1 MPQFAGF
8 LAFSGLNAASERRVW
23 YMTAP
28 TLRASRHNF
37 PEGLNVLRTPRS
49 SWFVRRV
56 AIALSLSAL
65 LAVQPVA
72 SSAYAQTT
80 ALTAES
86 VAATVQAF
94 YDQTKSLEAEFH
106 QTYFNR
112 LYEKYDRSQG
122 TVRFQK
128 PGKMRWD
135 YGQPNGK
142 VLVSNG
148 KRMLVY
154 EPGDGTEKGQVFERS
169 MADSE
174 LPQALSFL
182 TGTGKLV
189 DDFTFRL
196 LDATKQGFSG
206 GYVLELMPK
215 KASPHY
221 ERILFF
227 VDGNAARAGLVHR
240 VLILDGSGNRNRFDF
255 KAMRFNRVTDSTIFE
270 WQPPAG
276 TRRVQP

>member
-1 MPQFAGF
+1 VRHVALAFAVTTIAASLPAGF
-8 LAFSGLNAASERRVW
+8 VMRAAEAQV
-23 YMTAP
+23 
-28 TLRASRHNF
+28 RA
-37 PEGLNVLRTPRS
+37 V
-49 SWFVRRV
+49 
-56 AIALSLSAL
+56 
-65 LAVQPVA
+65 
-72 SSAYAQTT
+72 
-80 ALTAES
+80 TAES

-94 YDQTKSLEAEFH
+94 YDQTKSLEAHFY

-112 LYEKYDRSQG
+112 LYDKYDRSQG

-135 YGQPNGK
+135 YAKPNGK

-148 KRMLVY
+148 KRLLVY
-154 EPGDGTEKGQVFERS
+154 EPGDTAADKGQVFERA
-169 MADSE
+169 MGDSE

-182 TGTGKLV
+182 TGTGKLI

-196 LDATKQGFSG
+196 LDAKQQGFTA

-221 ERILFF
+221 ERILFY
-227 VDGNAARAGLVHR
+227 VDGDAARAGLVHR
-240 VLILDGSGNRNRFDF
+240 VLIVDGSGNRNRFDF
-255 KAMRFNRVTDSTIFE
+255 KNMKFNRVVDTKPFE

-276 TRRVQP
+276 TRRIQP

>member
-1 MPQFAGF
+1 MTPQPVG
-8 LAFSGLNAASERRVW
+8 G
-23 YMTAP
+23 P
-28 TLRASRHNF
+28 CHNF
-37 PEGLNVLRTPRS
+37 AEGLNVNRIASCSLL
-49 SWFVRRV
+49 VRRV
-56 AIALSLSAL
+56 AITLLVFASIVVFPAHFRALAQSTQAR
-65 LAVQPVA
+65 AVTP
-72 SSAYAQTT
+72 
-80 ALTAES
+80 ES

-94 YDQTKSLEAEFH
+94 YDQTKSLEAQFY

-112 LYEKYDRSQG
+112 LYDKYDRSQG

-135 YGQPNGK
+135 YAQPNGK

-148 KRMLVY
+148 KRLLVY
-154 EPGDGTEKGQVFERS
+154 EPGDTPQEKGQVFERA
-169 MADSE
+169 MGDSE

-196 LDATKQGFSG
+196 LDPKQQGFAA

-221 ERILFF
+221 ERLLFY
-227 VDGNAARAGLVHR
+227 VDADPTRAGLVHR
-240 VLILDGSGNRNRFDF
+240 VLIVDGSGNRNRFDF
-255 KAMRFNRVTDSTIFE
+255 KSMKFNRVTDAKPFE

-276 TRRVQP
+276 TRRIQP